1 MKKLTDFLYTYRN
14 FLIFIG
20 LELFSIRLIIKH
32 NAYHLASGVFLA
44 SANSAIGSIYYFI
57 DELNN
62 YILTQKKK
70 PASTAIC
77 MPKVS

>member
-32 NAYHLASGVFLA
+32 NAYQGVFLA

-62 YILTQKKK
+62 YFLLKKK
-70 PASTAIC
+70 TSNYTMRIGC
-77 MPKVS
+77 